1 MAEIQ
6 TKVILVGLGGATCSG
21 KTTLAKHLKN
31 ILPNS
36 VIVHQDDFAP
46 PEELLPIKHGYQ
58 DWDAPDCAIDYPR
71 LSNFLKH
78 VKDTGCI
85 PDDHRSHD
93 HLNKHTDLPIEAECQ
108 RRLAENFRVIQD
120 QVKESDH
127 INIVWGLVDGF
138 LLYWNQE
145 VIEQL
150 DMRFLLRL
158 PLKTL
163 EGRRRARQVYITA
176 TQFNEEGDEWV
187 DPPDYWE
194 TIVLPAYL
202 DAHREIFEGGDVE
215 NGGLTNKVGGLVL
228 IEPEKEDKEMSMTDI
243 VERCCQELYQLVRAE
258 QVGS

>member
-78 VKDTGCI
+78 VKDTGSI

-93 HLNKHTDLPIEAECQ
+93 ELNKQTDLPIDAECQ
-108 RRLAENFRVIQD
+108 HRLTERFRVIQD
-120 QVKESDH
+120 QAKESDNV
-127 INIVWGLVDGF
+127 NIVWGLIDGF

-150 DMRFLLRL
+150 DIRFLLRV

-163 EGRRRARQVYITA
+163 EGRRKARQVYITA
-176 TQFNEEGDEWV
+176 MHFTEEGDAWV

-194 TIVLPAYL
+194 KIVLPAYL
-202 DAHREIFEGGDVE
+202 DAHREIFEGADVE
-215 NGGLTNKVGGLVL
+215 NGDLTNKVKGLVL
-228 IEPEKEDKEMSMTDI
+228 IEPGKEDKEMSMTDI
-243 VERCCQELYQLVRAE
+243 VERCCQELCQFVMAE
-258 QVGS
+258 GSNK

>member
-36 VIVHQDDFAP
+36 VIVHQDVAVAQ

-71 LSNFLKH
+71 LSKFLKD

-150 DMRFLLRL
+150 DTRFLLRL

-176 TQFNEEGDEWV
+176 KGDEWV

-215 NGGLTNKVGGLVL
+215 NGSLTNKVEGLVL

>member
-71 LSNFLKH
+71 LSKFLKH
-78 VKDTGCI
+78 VKDIGSL

-93 HLNKHTDLPIEAECQ
+93 HLNKQTDLPIEAECQ
-108 RRLAENFRVIQD
+108 RRLAERFRVIQD

-127 INIVWGLVDGF
+127 VNIVWGLIDGF

-145 VIEQL
+145 VIDQL
-150 DMRFLLRL
+150 DVRFLLRV
-158 PLKTL
+158 PLNTL
-163 EGRRRARQVYITA
+163 EGRRKARQVYITA
-176 TQFNEEGDEWV
+176 KGDAWV

-194 TIVLPAYL
+194 KIVLPAYL
-202 DAHREIFEGGDVE
+202 DAHREIFEDGDVE
-215 NGGLTNKVGGLVL
+215 NGGLTNKVKGLVL
-228 IEPEKEDKEMSMTDI
+228 IEPEREDKEMSMTDI
-243 VERCCQELYQLVRAE
+243 VERCCQELYQFVMAE
-258 QVGS
+258 GSNK

>member
-78 VKDTGCI
+78 VKDTGSI

-93 HLNKHTDLPIEAECQ
+93 ELNKQTDLPIDAECQ
-108 RRLAENFRVIQD
+108 HRLTERFRVIQD
-120 QVKESDH
+120 QAKESDNV
-127 INIVWGLVDGF
+127 NIVWGLIDGF

-150 DMRFLLRL
+150 DIRFLLRV

-163 EGRRRARQVYITA
+163 EGRRKARQVYITA
-176 TQFNEEGDEWV
+176 KGDAWV

-194 TIVLPAYL
+194 KIVLPAYL
-202 DAHREIFEGGDVE
+202 DAHRDIFEGADVE
-215 NGGLTNKVGGLVL
+215 NGDLTNKVKGLVL
-228 IEPEKEDKEMSMTDI
+228 IEPGKEDKEMSMTDI
-243 VERCCQELYQLVRAE
+243 VERCCQELCQFVMAE
-258 QVGS
+258 GSNKQGS

>member
-21 KTTLAKHLKN
+21 KTTLAKHLKS

-71 LSNFLKH
+71 LSKFLKH
-78 VKDTGCI
+78 VKDTGSI
-85 PDDHRSHD
+85 PDDHKSHD
-93 HLNKHTDLPIEAECQ
+93 ELNKQTDLPIDAECQ
-108 RRLAENFRVIQD
+108 HRLAERFRVIQD
-120 QVKESDH
+120 QAKENDH

-150 DMRFLLRL
+150 DMRFLLRV

-163 EGRRRARQVYITA
+163 EGRRKARQVYITA
-176 TQFNEEGDEWV
+176 KGDAWV

-194 TIVLPAYL
+194 KIVLPAYL
-202 DAHREIFEGGDVE
+202 DAHHEIFEGGDVE
-215 NGGLTNKVGGLVL
+215 NGGLTNKVKGLVL
-228 IEPEKEDKEMSMTDI
+228 IESEKEDKEMSMTNM
-243 VERCCQELYQLVRAE
+243 VERCCQELYQFVIAE
-258 QVGS
+258 GSNKGVKA

>member
-36 VIVHQDDFAP
+36 FIVHQDDFAP
-46 PEELLPIKHGYQ
+46 PEELLPIRHGYQ

-71 LSNFLKH
+71 FSNFLKH
-78 VKDTGCI
+78 VKDTGRI
-85 PDDHRSHD
+85 PDDHKSHD
-93 HLNKHTDLPIEAECQ
+93 HLNKQMDFPIEAECQ
-108 RRLAENFRVIQD
+108 TRLAERFRAIQD
-120 QVKESDH
+120 QAKESDH
-127 INIVWGLVDGF
+127 INIVWGLADGF

-150 DMRFLLRL
+150 DMRFLLRVS
-158 PLKTL
+158 LKSL
-163 EGRRRARQVYITA
+163 EDRRKARQVYITA
-176 TQFNEEGDEWV
+176 KGDAWI

-194 TIVLPAYL
+194 KIVLPAYL

-215 NGGLTNKVGGLVL
+215 NGGLTNKVEGLVL
-228 IEPEKEDKEMSMTDI
+228 IEPEKEGKEMSMTDI

-258 QVGS
+258 GSSE